1 MTRASGVKERI
12 VIIVKKV
19 IVIVLLVIVAAVA
32 AGCGGG
38 GNETAAKNLFTDY
51 LKLEEHCLNTGDVPD
66 KTVMFEKYF
75 WEGSKKSSYH
85 GEQGWTGMVQMANQT
100 AGNVKVK
107 YDIVDIEAYSV
118 MDEEKDVRTAEQAV
132 KQAETGLSDLQE
144 VTATVKMT
152 LVQGSERKTMT
163 HQYKALVGFISNP
176 KRAFINEI
184 VMVR

>member
-1 MTRASGVKERI
+1 M
-12 VIIVKKV
+12 KKV
-19 IVIVLLVIVAAVA
+19 IVTILLIIVAAVT
-32 AGCGGG
+32 AGCGG
-38 GNETAAKNLFTDY
+38 GNETAAKNLFTDW

-66 KTVMFEKYF
+66 KTVVFEKYF

-100 AGNVKVK
+100 AGNVKVE
-107 YDIVDIEAYSV
+107 YDIVDIEAHSV
-118 MDEEKDVRTAEQAV
+118 LDKEKNVRTAAQAA
-132 KQAETGLSDLQE
+132 KQAEAGLSDLQE

-163 HQYKALVGFISNP
+163 HQYKALVSFINNP

-184 VMVR
+184 VVIR